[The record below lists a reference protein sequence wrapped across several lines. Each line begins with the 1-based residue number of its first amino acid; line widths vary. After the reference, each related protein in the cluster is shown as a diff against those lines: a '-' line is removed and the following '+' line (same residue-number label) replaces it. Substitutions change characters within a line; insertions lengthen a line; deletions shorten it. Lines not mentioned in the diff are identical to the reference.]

1 MLKNYLKITWA
12 VLKRR
17 KFFTFIS
24 LFGISF
30 TLTVLIVVV
39 AFLDHLF
46 APNYPELQRD
56 KILYIPKAELKDTI
70 VGWTSN
76 GPVSF
81 HFIKEYVL
89 KMKTPEKIAFT
100 SHPNT
105 TNAYSPNGSKLRLFY
120 KWTDAN
126 FWEVNN
132 FQFVEGKP
140 YTQGTIDNQ
149 ERVTVINENTRDEYF
164 GKNVNA
170 VGKDFEIENVAY
182 KVIGVVKGGPIT
194 RLYTSSDVY
203 FPYFLAGKERLESK
217 DLTGSFVVFL
227 RGRNKKDLENIQAEF
242 NAMIPKI
249 PLNDRGDFKPNKL
262 NVSADPYIESFTRE
276 LFGNGSHSGIHFFYM
291 VVILFALL
299 FMALPALN
307 LININMNRIQERA
320 SEIGIRKAFGASSRT
335 LTYQFITENIILAL
349 IGSVLAII
357 LSILVIYY
365 INHSHLIPYS
375 DLAVNW
381 KVLAWAILISI
392 VFGLLSGV
400 YPAWRMSKLQVVDA
414 LNDRQ

>member
-1 MLKNYLKITWA
+1 
-12 VLKRR
+12 
-17 KFFTFIS
+17 
-24 LFGISF
+24 
-30 TLTVLIVVV
+30 
-39 AFLDHLF
+39 
-46 APNYPELQRD
+46 
-56 KILYIPKAELKDTI
+56 
-70 VGWTSN
+70 
-76 GPVSF
+76 
-81 HFIKEYVL
+81 
-89 KMKTPEKIAFT
+89 MKTPEKIAFT

-105 TNAYSPNGSKLRLFY
+105 TNAYSPNGTKLRLFY

-140 YTQGTIDNQ
+140 YTQVNIDNQ

-170 VGKDFEIENVAY
+170 VGKEFEIENVGY

-194 RLYTSSDVY
+194 RLYTSADVY
-203 FPYFLAGKERLESK
+203 FPYFLAGNQRLESK

-227 RGRNKKDLENIQAEF
+227 RGRNMKDLENIQAEF

-249 PLNDRGDFKPNKL
+249 PLNERGDFKPNKL
-262 NVSADPYIESFTRE
+262 NAFADPYMESFTRE
-276 LFGNGSHSGIHFFYM
+276 LFGNGSHSGLHFFYM
-291 VVILFALL
+291 VVILLALL

-307 LININMNRIQERA
+307 LVNINMNRIQERA

-357 LSILVIYY
+357 LSVLVIYY

-400 YPAWRMSKLQVVDA
+400 YPAWRMSKMQVVEA
-414 LNDRQ
+414 LKQ

>member
-56 KILYIPKAELKDTI
+56 KILYVPKAELKDTI
-70 VGWTSN
+70 IGWTNN
-76 GPVSF
+76 GPLSF

-105 TNAYSPNGSKLRLFY
+105 TNAYSPNGTKLRLFY

-140 YTQGTIDNQ
+140 YTQVNIDNQ

-170 VGKDFEIENVAY
+170 VGKEFEIENVGY

-194 RLYTSSDVY
+194 RLYTSADVY
-203 FPYFLAGKERLESK
+203 FPYFLAGNQRLESK

-249 PLNDRGDFKPNKL
+249 PLNERGDFKPNKL
-262 NVSADPYIESFTRE
+262 NAFADPYMESFTRE
-276 LFGNGSHSGIHFFYM
+276 LFGSGSQSGLHFFYM

-307 LININMNRIQERA
+307 LVNINMNRIQERA

-357 LSILVIYY
+357 LSVLVIYY

-400 YPAWRMSKLQVVDA
+400 YPAWRMSKMQVVEA
-414 LNDRQ
+414 LKQ

>member
-1 MLKNYLKITWA
+1 MFKNYLKITWA

-30 TLTVLIVVV
+30 TLTVMIVVV

-56 KILYIPKAELKDTI
+56 KILYVPRAQLMDTTK
-70 VGWTSN
+70 GWSN
-76 GPVSF
+76 TGPVGY

-89 KMKTPEKIAFT
+89 NMKTPDKVAFT
-100 SHPNT
+100 TNPNT

-120 KWTDAN
+120 KYTDAH

-132 FQFVEGKP
+132 FDFVDGKP
-140 YTQGTIDNQ
+140 YNQLNVDNHDY
-149 ERVTVINENTRDEYF
+149 VTVINENTSEAYF

-170 VGKDFEIENVAY
+170 IGKNFEIDNVNY
-182 KVIGVVKGGPIT
+182 KVIGVVKGAPIT
-194 RLYTSSDVY
+194 RLFTSSDIY
-203 FPYFLAGKERLESK
+203 FPYSLSGKQTLENK
-217 DLTGSFVVFL
+217 ELMGGFALFL
-227 RGRNKKDLENIQAEF
+227 RGKNKQDLKKIQDEF

-249 PLNDRGDFKPNKL
+249 PLVPKDDFKPNKFY
-262 NVSADPYIESFTRE
+262 VFADPYLTGFTRE
-276 LFGNGSHSGIHFFYM
+276 LFGSGSRSGLTFFYL
-291 VVILFALL
+291 VVLFFALL
-299 FMALPALN
+299 FMTLPALN
-307 LININMNRIQERA
+307 LINININRIQERA

-335 LTYQFITENIILAL
+335 LTYQFITENIILSL
-349 IGSVLAII
+349 IGSILAIL

-375 DLAVNW
+375 DLEVNW

-400 YPAWRMSKLQVVDA
+400 YPAWRMSKMQVVDA
-414 LNDRQ
+414 LKQ